1 MSSAVEATS
10 QENHEESSNE
20 RLDLIHHLDPTAT
33 DMLIPNEILLKAA
46 ISLKDQVVEATWK
59 RDSNMGAGID
69 PTVYTG
75 LLGTAFTCLRSYEV
89 TGNEQDLLLCS
100 NIVDTCSVSAHAS
113 SRQMTLT
120 FLCGRGGLYA
130 LGSVA
135 ANYKGDHQGR
145 DFFLNLFLE
154 FIPNTNERITVFK
167 CYYGYA
173 YMVEGISIDFRKQ
186 MHLMLSRH
194 GPVLVFLSMV
204 AQERALPVGP
214 EEGGFGMSYE
224 LMYGRAG
231 FLWAALFINKHLGEG
246 TLPSD
251 LLLPVV
257 DAVLAGGRAGAS
269 DNAACPLMYRW
280 HGTRY
285 WGAANGL
292 AGILQVLLNFPL
304 SKEDAEDVKATLRYM
319 MSNRFRHS
327 GNYPSSEGNPRDKLV
342 QWSHG
347 ATGMA
352 ITLCKASEM
361 FPNDREFRDAAIE
374 AGEVVWKSGL
384 VKKVGLADGAAGNAY
399 AFLSLYRLTGES
411 IYEERA
417 KAFASFLYHNASGL
431 VTIGHARGADHVYSL
446 FQGLAGTACL
456 WFDLLKPESSRFP
469 GYEL

>member
-1 MSSAVEATS
+1 MSSTVEATS

-130 LGSVA
+130 LGAVA

-145 DFFLNLFLE
+145 DFFLKLFLE
-154 FIPNTNERITVFK
+154 
-167 CYYGYA
+167 
-173 YMVEGISIDFRKQ
+173 
-186 MHLMLSRH
+186 
-194 GPVLVFLSMV
+194 V

-304 SKEDAEDVKATLRYM
+304 SKEDVEDVKATLRYM
-319 MSNRFRHS
+319 VSNRFRHS

-431 VTIGHARGADHVYSL
+431 VTIGHARGADHAYSL

>member
-1 MSSAVEATS
+1 MSSAVEASS
-10 QENHEESSNE
+10 QENREESSNE

-46 ISLKDQVVEATWK
+46 ISLKDQVVAATWK

-89 TGNEQDLLLCS
+89 AGNEQDLLLCS
-100 NIVDTCSVSAHAS
+100 NIVETCSVSALAS
-113 SRQMTLT
+113 SRQLTLT

-130 LGSVA
+130 LGAVA
-135 ANYKGDHQGR
+135 ANYKGDQQGR

-154 FIPNTNERITVFK
+154 
-167 CYYGYA
+167 
-173 YMVEGISIDFRKQ
+173 
-186 MHLMLSRH
+186 L
-194 GPVLVFLSMV
+194 

-319 MSNRFRHS
+319 MSNRFCHS

-384 VKKVGLADGAAGNAY
+384 VKKVGLADGVAGNAY

-431 VTIGHARGADHVYSL
+431 VTIGHARGADHAYSL

-456 WFDLLKPESSRFP
+456 WFDLLKPENSRFP

>member
-1 MSSAVEATS
+1 MSYVVGVAS
-10 QENHEESSNE
+10 QENHEENNNE
-20 RLDLIHHLDPTAT
+20 RLDLTHRIDPTST
-33 DMLIPNEILLKAA
+33 DMLLTHETLLRAA
-46 ISLKDQVVEATWK
+46 ISLKNQVVEVTWE
-59 RDSNMGAGID
+59 RDGKPGTGID

-75 LLGTAFTCLRSYEV
+75 LLGTAFTCMRSYEV
-89 TGNEQDLLLCS
+89 TGDEQDLLLCS
-100 NIVDTCSVSAHAS
+100 EIVDTCSVSARTS
-113 SRQMTLT
+113 SRHIT

-130 LGSVA
+130 LGAVA
-135 ANYKGDHQGR
+135 ASYKGDRRRR

-154 FIPNTNERITVFK
+154 
-167 CYYGYA
+167 
-173 YMVEGISIDFRKQ
+173 
-186 MHLMLSRH
+186 
-194 GPVLVFLSMV
+194 V

-246 TLPSD
+246 TLPCD
-251 LLLPVV
+251 LLMPVV

-292 AGILQVLLNFPL
+292 AGILQVLLHFPL
-304 SKEDAEDVKATLRYM
+304 SIEDVEDVKATLRYM
-319 MSNRFRHS
+319 MSNRFPHS

-361 FPNDREFRDAAIE
+361 FPNDREFRNAAIE

-417 KAFASFLYHNASGL
+417 NAFASFLYHNASEL
-431 VTIGHARGADHVYSL
+431 VTIGDARGANHAYSL

>member
-20 RLDLIHHLDPTAT
+20 RLDLSHHLDPTAT

-130 LGSVA
+130 LGAVA

-154 FIPNTNERITVFK
+154 
-167 CYYGYA
+167 
-173 YMVEGISIDFRKQ
+173 
-186 MHLMLSRH
+186 
-194 GPVLVFLSMV
+194 V

-231 FLWAALFINKHLGEG
+231 FLWSALFINKHLGEG

-257 DAVLAGGRAGAS
+257 DAVIAGGRAGAS

-285 WGAANGL
+285 WGAANGI

-304 SKEDAEDVKATLRYM
+304 YKEDSEDVKATLRYM

-431 VTIGHARGADHVYSL
+431 VTIGHARGADHAYSL